1 MWKYIVKRIILLI
14 PVMLATILVVYFIMD
29 QSDVDPAKIMLGD
42 GATEESIAEL
52 HQELGLDDPLLTRYV
67 RYVWD
72 LLHGDMGTSYTYKTS
87 VASQIADRLPN
98 TILLAAS
105 GVLFSVIVGIPIGI
119 IAARKQYS
127 LFDNVSMVF
136 SLIGASA
143 PAFWIGLL
151 LVLAFSL
158 KLGWFPASGMGEG
171 VGGALISL
179 VLPAITI
186 GMSGAATT
194 ARTTRSTMLEIIR
207 QDYVDTARAKGTSEM
222 VITFRHMLK
231 NALIPIITVVGLNF
245 GVLLG
250 GSVLTET
257 VFAWPGIG
265 RFVIESVK
273 TQDIPCVLG
282 CVVTLAIMFTIVNLL
297 VDILYAFVDPQIKS
311 QYKSAKILIRKPK
324 PNVSGQRS

>member
-1 MWKYIVKRIILLI
+1 MWKYIVKRIIMLI
-14 PVMLATILVVYFIMD
+14 PVMLATIFVVFFIMD
-29 QSDVDPAKIMLGD
+29 QSEVDPAKIMLGE
-42 GATEESIAEL
+42 GATEETIAEL
-52 HQELGLDDPLLTRYV
+52 HKELGLDDPFLVRYARYV
-67 RYVWD
+67 ND

-87 VASQIADRLPN
+87 VSGQIMERLPN
-98 TILLAAS
+98 TFLLAFC

-119 IAARKQYS
+119 IAARKQNS
-127 LFDNVSMVF
+127 IFDNASMVF

-158 KLGWFPASGMGEG
+158 KLKIFPASGMGKDF
-171 VGGALISL
+171 VGIARSL

-186 GMSGAATT
+186 GMHGAATT
-194 ARTTRSTMLEIIR
+194 ARTTRSSMLETIR
-207 QDYVDTARAKGTSEM
+207 QDYIDTARSKGTGEL

-231 NALIPIITVVGLNF
+231 NALIPVVTAVGLNF

-265 RFVIESVK
+265 RFVIESIK
-273 TQDIPCVLG
+273 TQDIPSVLG

-297 VDILYAFVDPQIKS
+297 VDILYAYVDPRIKS
-311 QYKSAKILIRKPK
+311 QYKSSRKAVK
-324 PNVSGQRS
+324 SR